1 MRLGIHPLV
10 FLVGSLLLCA
20 AWLSLRPSPPPPVTS
35 AAAFA
40 ARAAAH
46 ARERKTIELPAD
58 VLSRYV
64 GSYRIDETIEVS
76 IQLDA
81 GRLFAVVPGTPR
93 YELKPT
99 SEKEF
104 YLPDLDADVDFTI
117 DASGRVS
124 SFAAILPT
132 GTVTA
137 KRAP

>member
-1 MRLGIHPLV
+1 V
-10 FLVGSLLLCA
+10 FFIGSLLLCA
-20 AWLSLRPSPPPPVTS
+20 TWLSLRPAPPAPITS

-46 ARERKTIELPAD
+46 SRERKTIELPAD

-64 GSYRIDETIEVS
+64 GSYWFEESIEVS
-76 IQLDA
+76 IQLDT
-81 GRLFAVVPGTPR
+81 GRLFAVAPSTPR

-99 SEKEF
+99 SEKAF
-104 YLPDLDADVDFTI
+104 YVPDIDADVVFATDT
-117 DASGRVS
+117 SGRVL
-124 SFAAILPT
+124 SFTASLPT